1 MNYLNILTGR
11 FETGLK
17 DGFKN
22 GFKKGEE
29 NRKKIVAK
37 KLLKT
42 GMNIEDVSE
51 ISELPLETIK
61 QLKTN

>member
-11 FETGLK
+11 FATGLQ

-37 KLLKT
+37 NLLKKCT
-42 GMNIEDVSE
+42 NIEDVSKL
-51 ISELPLETIK
+51 SELPLETIK